1 MAKNKTENTFS
12 FFFARSG
19 VYGHEDHLLQRER
32 VALHLGVDAVV
43 ALWKFQKRK
52 NKFEFEI
59 YFYSQFVC
67 QTSCLTVRQ
76 VEPDHDGDV
85 GLGAEVAVLGE
96 PEIE

>member
-1 MAKNKTENTFS
+1 M
-12 FFFARSG
+12 
-19 VYGHEDHLLQRER
+19 
-32 VALHLGVDAVV
+32 
-43 ALWKFQKRK
+43 
-52 NKFEFEI
+52 